1 MRALLYRLSF
11 YFTGLFY
18 ACCGIIIVL
27 FVLAFFFPVLEQ
39 VGVIAVLCVSITVL
53 LDMVI
58 SYTKKIP
65 VTATR
70 VCGDR
75 FSNSDD
81 NKVLL
86 HVHNLLPYKI
96 AIAVIDELPFQF
108 QARNWKTTLTVPA
121 GVTSTITYLVKPQER
136 GVYQFG
142 KVNIFITG
150 VLRMVIRQVKA
161 GEEKEV
167 AAYPSYLQMRR
178 FQLMAATNQL
188 QEVGSRRLRK
198 LGNSLEF
205 EQIREYVLGDDYRTI
220 NWKATARKSAIMVNN
235 FMDERSQQ
243 VICVIDKGRTM
254 KMPFEGLSLLDYA
267 INTSLALSNMVL
279 YKQDKAGLL
288 TFGRNTDQ
296 FIAPDKKATQ
306 LPLIMEA
313 LYRQETDFQDSDFEA
328 LYATVRY
335 RVKQRSLLILFTN
348 FESIYGLERQ
358 LSYLKKLAAGHPLLV
373 VFFKNT
379 ELTQVLERKAGNLEQ
394 IYTQTIA
401 AKFDFEKRQMVRE
414 LHKHGIMSML
424 TTPQQLTINTLN
436 KYFELKAR
444 QVM

>member
-1 MRALLYRLSF
+1 MRSLLYRLSF
-11 YFTGLFY
+11 YFTSLFY
-18 ACCGIIIVL
+18 VCCGAIIAL
-27 FVLAFFFPVLEQ
+27 FILAFFFPVLEQ
-39 VGVIAVLCVSITVL
+39 AGVIAVVCVCIAVL
-53 LDMVI
+53 LDLVI
-58 SYTKKIP
+58 IYSKRNP
-65 VTATR
+65 VTAER
-70 VCGDR
+70 VCSDR

-81 NKVLL
+81 NKVVL
-86 HVHNLLPYKI
+86 HITNLLPYKV
-96 AIAVIDELPFQF
+96 ALAVIDELPFQF
-108 QARNWKTTLTVPA
+108 QARNWKVALTVQA
-121 GVTSTITYLVKPQER
+121 GATSAVSYMVKPQER

-142 KVNIFITG
+142 NVNIFITG
-150 VLRMVIRQVKA
+150 VLRMVIRQVKS
-161 GEEKEV
+161 GQEKEV

-188 QEVGSRRLRK
+188 QETGSRRLRK

-205 EQIREYVLGDDYRTI
+205 EQIREYVLGDDYRSI

-243 VICVIDKGRTM
+243 VICLIDKGRSM
-254 KMPFEGLSLLDYA
+254 KMPFDGLSLLDYA
-267 INTSLALSNMVL
+267 INASLALSNIVL

-288 TFGRNTDQ
+288 TFSRSTDS

-313 LYRQETDFQDSDFEA
+313 LYRQKTDFQDSDFES
-328 LYATVRY
+328 LYVNVRY
-335 RVKQRSLLILFTN
+335 KVKQRSLLILFTN

-358 LSYLKKLAAGHPLLV
+358 LPYLQKLAASHPLLV
-373 VFFKNT
+373 VFFNNT
-379 ELTQVLERKAGNLEQ
+379 ELTQVLERKAANLEE

-401 AKFDFEKRQMVRE
+401 AKFDLEKRQMVKE
-414 LHKHGIMSML
+414 LHKHGIMSLL
-424 TTPQQLTINTLN
+424 TTPQQLTVNTLN